1 MPPNKSTITGE
12 NRETEAEKIVN
23 IGLAF
28 NILLAIMKTIVGITG
43 ASAGLL
49 ADGINSSADVVYYLV
64 VKVFIKISAKPADRQ
79 HPYGHN
85 QMESISA
92 LVVGSF
98 VIMTAIGIFLKSIGD
113 AYRLFQLD
121 TAETATA
128 SLHTL
133 TVALATIIIKLG
145 LSRITRRVGE
155 RRGHTAVI
163 ALAREHRNDIFSA
176 SAVAVGIVFAHYGLR
191 WMDPM
196 AGALVAVIILLT
208 GIDILRESSSDLM
221 DTLPDRMLNDKI
233 REAIA
238 PVTAVKTIEEVRA
251 HRFGPYYAINLTI
264 GIDGK
269 LSVAQGDSIA
279 SDVEK
284 RVTRVVGLVRR
295 VYIHYHP
302 ARENPYGITDR
313 RS

>member
-1 MPPNKSTITGE
+1 MPLSKSTISGK
-12 NRETEAEKIVN
+12 NRATEAEKVVN
-23 IGLAF
+23 VGLAC
-28 NILLAIMKTIVGITG
+28 NILLAIMKTVVGITG

-64 VKVFIKISAKPADRQ
+64 VKVFMKISVKPADRQ

-85 QMESISA
+85 QMESIAA

-98 VIMTAIGIFLKSIGD
+98 VITTAIGIFWKSIGD
-113 AYRLFQLD
+113 AYRIFQLD
-121 TAETATA
+121 SAETAAA
-128 SLHTL
+128 SRHTL

-155 RRGHTAVI
+155 RNGHTAVI
-163 ALAREHRNDIFSA
+163 ALARDHRNDIFSA
-176 SAVAVGIVFAHYGLR
+176 VAVAVGIVFSHHGLR

-196 AGALVAVIILLT
+196 AGALVAVIILFT
-208 GIDILRESSSDLM
+208 GIDILRKSSSELM
-221 DTLPDRMLNDKI
+221 DTLPDRMLNMKI

-238 PVTAVKTIEEVRA
+238 PVAAVKTIEEVRA

-302 ARENPYGITDR
+302 AQENRAG
-313 RS
+313 S